1 MAKQCAISVKSCYDT
16 SHYGV
21 HWKSECFFQ
30 RLVTVEDREE
40 YLQHGRG
47 RERAHCG
54 LRLIRGVGGQV
65 SKLRA
70 QDELATLHRVE
81 VHS

>member
-1 MAKQCAISVKSCYDT
+1 M
-16 SHYGV
+16 
-21 HWKSECFFQ
+21 
-30 RLVTVEDREE
+30 TVEDREE